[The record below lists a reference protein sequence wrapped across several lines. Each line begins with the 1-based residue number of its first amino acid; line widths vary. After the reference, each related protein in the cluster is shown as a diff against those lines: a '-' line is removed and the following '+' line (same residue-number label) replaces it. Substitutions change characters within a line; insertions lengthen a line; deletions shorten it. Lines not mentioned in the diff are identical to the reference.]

1 MDKIINILKTNT
13 DYVSGEY
20 IGTELNITRSAVWK
34 NIRKLKENGYD
45 IISVTNKGYK
55 LDLEN
60 SFNKDMIL
68 ENLPTKIMGKN
79 TVFFNETDSTNTQL
93 KLIATKDGINVKEG
107 TLVIAN
113 TMTMGRGR
121 LGRTWTAN
129 KCEGIWLS
137 LLLKPNIPPENASVI
152 TLLAGI
158 AVAQGIENS
167 TGIHTNIKWPN
178 DVLVRGKK
186 ICGILTE
193 MDCEMER
200 VNFIILGIGINV
212 KTTEFDNELEKI
224 ATSIALEKGATTNRT
239 KILHSILLEFERLYR
254 IFIEKNNGFLPFVSQ
269 YEKLCVNIGNKINV
283 LGNETFEAVGLGI
296 TPDGGLIVKRSD
308 NQQEQIIVSGEVSIR
323 SIS

>member
-79 TVFFNETDSTNTQL
+79 TIFFNETDSTNTQL

-212 KTTEFDNELEKI
+212 KTTKFDNELEKI

-283 LGNETFEAVGLGI
+283 LGSETFEAVGLGI